1 MKRSPWKL
9 EVKSWKL
16 KVPLFGFC
24 LISFAQFVFLC
35 NPLQHFSRKI
45 SRLESGFAKKKL
57 KTYFYDL
64 SKYFSKK
71 GRKGRKAFNNLFLLF
86 RSVSLGSIYF
96 FQKVSEFDKLKIQ
109 IMSTVKPDLTTTC
122 E

>member
-45 SRLESGFAKKKL
+45 SRLESGFAKKKM

-64 SKYFSKK
+64 SKYFTKK
-71 GRKGRKAFNNLFLLF
+71 GKEEKLSITYFCCSGLCLWDQYIFL
-86 RSVSLGSIYF
+86 
-96 FQKVSEFDKLKIQ
+96 QEVSEFEKLKLQ
-109 IMSTVKPDLTTTC
+109 IMSTVTPDLMTTF